1 MFNKKNQKIV
11 IDKINGSK
19 ARFTLYENSTIKLE
33 TEAFIGKNGITKDK
47 KEGDGKTPIGEYELG
62 ISFGIHDEKEILLED
77 YVKINEN
84 LYWVDDAKSKYYNQL
99 VNITKVKKDW
109 KSAEHLIQYPK
120 QYEYAIEIKTN
131 PDNIPGKGSAIFLH
145 CSVGAPTAG
154 CIAIKTEKMK
164 KIFKCIK
171 EGTAINII
179 G

>member
-1 MFNKKNQKIV
+1 MLEKINQKIV

-19 ARFTLYENSTIKLE
+19 ARFSLYENSTIKLQ
-33 TEAFIGKNGITKDK
+33 TEAFIGRNGITKDK

-62 ISFGIHDEKEILLED
+62 IFLGTHKEILLEN
-77 YVKINEN
+77 YVEIDEN
-84 LYWVDDAKSKYYNQL
+84 LYWVDDVKSKYYNQL

-145 CSVGAPTAG
+145 CSVDAPTAG